1 MDNPVVVRAA
11 EVCRDAGLATL
22 RFNFRGGVIGYS
34 FGAWVGGR
42 VACAQDRVSGG
53 TLYPLGEAVAA
64 WAHGFSETRPG
75 KARRSG
81 GAG

>member
-11 EVCRDAGLATL
+11 EACRDAGLATL

-34 FGAWVGGR
+34 FGAWAGGR
-42 VACAQDRVSGG
+42 GTCAQDRVSGG

-64 WAHGFSETRPG
+64 WTRAFSEASPG
-75 KARRSG
+75 KARRG
-81 GAG
+81 GGTG